1 MKMIKLQA
9 LRYSIA
15 AAIICG
21 AFAVAPIG
29 PSGCTSVNPPTISV
43 AATDQIILRAEQ
55 TAQTARLTFD
65 TFVHLERNNEALL
78 KQVNPQIHEYANKLR
93 RNGLNW
99 VTSLRDATKTFKANR
114 TTENQATLT
123 TLIATLTQA
132 IGEANTYI
140 TEAKKVSQP

>member
-1 MKMIKLQA
+1 MNMIKLQA
-9 LRYSIA
+9 LRYTIA

-29 PSGCTSVNPPTISV
+29 PTGCANYNPPTLTQG
-43 AATDQIILRAEQ
+43 ATDQVILRAEQ
-55 TAQTARLTFD
+55 TAQTARLTFN
-65 TFVHLERNNEALL
+65 TLVTLERNNEALL

-114 TTENQATLT
+114 TPENQATLT

-132 IGEANTYI
+132 IGESNKYI
-140 TEAKKVSQP
+140 AEAKKVSQP